1 MYLKRIIVIIVSI
14 EISNAVITIELAQLT
29 KMILHLQL
37 FTVDTTATQPK
48 CVVCVYALDYY
59 LSVIN
64 LSIIRSNMINCFGYF
79 INILRNYKME
89 THGIL
94 TVEIAQRG
102 KWKPIRSNQSI
113 IQNAID

>member
-37 FTVDTTATQPK
+37 FTIDTTAIQPK
-48 CVVCVYALDYY
+48 CVARVCVCVCIYALDYY
-59 LSVIN
+59 LSEIN
-64 LSIIRSNMINCFGYF
+64 LSIIRWNMINCFGYF
-79 INILRNYKME
+79 INILRNCKIE

-94 TVEIAQRG
+94 TGNTKR
-102 KWKPIRSNQSI
+102 PL
-113 IQNAID
+113 